1 MQITIGYYCPGYW
14 LDNKGS
20 TLTCNFNNPA
30 PSLCHRLCAS
40 PPYSGAK
47 GTHAGRCGYRN
58 WDTWVKKEKDR
69 REMDKKE
76 KNDSKRAR
84 VHKKKIRDRLNWN
97 EQCEVCRARKARQLS
112 LLVES
117 AFVLTAHFGYTNSE
131 WLSLAASD
139 NAMISFCLDLRYSRQ
154 LWIIFPPDTDP
165 IFIYS
170 VSFASNAKRQNIFT
184 KPRRSVATSLQTLL
198 GIHFLLV
205 PLFLSS
211 ICTMLCG
218 IHVTQFVFSSFSTES
233 RETVQSRNT
242 QRNCSSTVSLFAE
255 MPLLFALFTFQQQY
269 SYASI

>member
-1 MQITIGYYCPGYW
+1 
-14 LDNKGS
+14 
-20 TLTCNFNNPA
+20 
-30 PSLCHRLCAS
+30 
-40 PPYSGAK
+40 
-47 GTHAGRCGYRN
+47 
-58 WDTWVKKEKDR
+58 
-69 REMDKKE
+69 MDKKE